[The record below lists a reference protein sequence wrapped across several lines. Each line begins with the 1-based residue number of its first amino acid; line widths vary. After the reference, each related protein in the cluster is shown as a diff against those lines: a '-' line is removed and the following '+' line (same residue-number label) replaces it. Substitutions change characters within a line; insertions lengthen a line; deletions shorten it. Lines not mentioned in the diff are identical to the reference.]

1 MTTVEQCSK
10 CGTVK
15 PGHPISWDT
24 EATGYVDRE
33 AGDFHCFECERDTDK
48 QLKKAKRERDG
59 ADVVD
64 IEPADDSLITDDDV
78 VEQ

>member
-24 EATGYVDRE
+24 DAIGYVDRE

-48 QLKKAKRERDG
+48 QLKTAKRERDG
-59 ADVVD
+59 VDVDV
-64 IEPADDSLITDDDV
+64 EPTEDSPITDDNV